1 MHAYERLRW
10 RGRQGRVTC
19 LHLPQQAHIHKILYT
34 DFFFFPHQRIFVNFQ
49 PCCILAVV
57 KYEETGSCEIT
68 QVLSQNWRDASGSFV
83 GSARPG
89 FSSLFNVFCAHSH
102 ENSHFPRHPTDALLF
117 FFFCFHPFSFVASAF
132 YPKTSALVFKWPSGS
147 SAHPLILFLLT
158 QTV

>member
-1 MHAYERLRW
+1 MCGPHSKTTHSFFCSNIIKCMHMSACVGAGG
-10 RGRQGRVTC
+10 RGESHVCISLNKLTFTRFFIQ
-19 LHLPQQAHIHKILYT
+19 I
-34 DFFFFPHQRIFVNFQ
+34 FFFFPHQRIFVNFQ

-117 FFFCFHPFSFVASAF
+117 FFFVFIL
-132 YPKTSALVFKWPSGS
+132 LV
-147 SAHPLILFLLT
+147 L
-158 QTV
+158 